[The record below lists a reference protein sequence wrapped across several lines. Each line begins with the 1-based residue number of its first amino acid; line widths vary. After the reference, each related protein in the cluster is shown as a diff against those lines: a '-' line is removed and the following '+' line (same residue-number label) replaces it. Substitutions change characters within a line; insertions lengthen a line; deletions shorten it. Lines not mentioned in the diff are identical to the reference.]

1 MVLTQEEQQ
10 EIIRWM
16 YRNARPLE
24 LAHWRFHFEDGSAED
39 VLKALSAFQNKDGG
53 FGHALE
59 ADSWN
64 PESSPL
70 QTSTAALLLLELQAP
85 ANHHIVQGIL
95 RYLDSGDSFEGGKW
109 KLSIPSNNDYPHAP
123 WWHTS
128 SLSEEREQYNP
139 TAILAGFILKYGD
152 RGSVLHAKGTAIA
165 KELVSEF
172 LRHPEIE
179 RHPLEC
185 VNILLECLESSDQ
198 VETDTVVSTP
208 LLKEAVLARMT
219 QVIERNPARWGEYT
233 CRPSIFIKS
242 RQSPLYEANRELLRK
257 ELTYLAETREPGGV
271 WKLNWRWAEFPE
283 AFAISEIWWKARVVI
298 ENMLVIRAFD
308 E

>member
-24 LAHWRFHFEDGSAED
+24 LAWWRFHFEDGSAED
-39 VLKALSAFQNKDGG
+39 VLKALSAFQNEDGG

-70 QTSTAALLLLELQAP
+70 QTSTAALLLLELRASSEHP
-85 ANHHIVQGIL
+85 IVRGVL

-109 KLSIPSNNDYPHAP
+109 KLAIPSNNDYPHAP

-139 TAILAGFILKYGD
+139 TAILAGFILKYGEP
-152 RGSVLHAKGTAIA
+152 GSALYAKGTAIA
-165 KELVSEF
+165 AELASEF
-172 LRHPEIE
+172 LCHPEIE

-185 VNILLECLESSDQ
+185 VNVMLECLESSGHG
-198 VETDTVVSTP
+198 EAGEGISTS
-208 LLKEAVLARMT
+208 LLKEAVLARMN
-219 QVIERNPARWGEYT
+219 QVIERDPARWGEYT
-233 CRPSIFIKS
+233 CRPSVFIKS
-242 RQSPLYEANRELLRK
+242 RQSPLYEANRELIRK
-257 ELTYLAETREPGGV
+257 ELMYLAETREPGGV
-271 WKLNWRWAEFPE
+271 WNLNWRWAEFPE
-283 AFAISEIWWKARVVI
+283 AFAISENWWKGRIAI
-298 ENMLVIRAFD
+298 ENMLVFRAFD
-308 E
+308 A